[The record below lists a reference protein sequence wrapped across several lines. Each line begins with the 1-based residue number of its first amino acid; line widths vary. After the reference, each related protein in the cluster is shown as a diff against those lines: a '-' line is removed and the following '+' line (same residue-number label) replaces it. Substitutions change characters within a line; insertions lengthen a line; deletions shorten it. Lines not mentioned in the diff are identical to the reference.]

1 MLLQSKSSQTE
12 IEELLKFIKGNPDSR
27 ELQRALAVK
36 LVFENYSYSQIQQ
49 VLNVSLG
56 FISKWTTVFKSQG
69 IGGLKLGYKG
79 DPGYLTLEQKSKV
92 ITWLKNKDYWDLAE
106 VEFYLSESYGISFK
120 SKQSYYDLFT
130 LAGISWKKS
139 PKKNPKKEPELVK
152 LKKKEITDFLKESSP
167 DIAAGTLTVFILDEC
182 HLLWGDT
189 CGYIWGKT
197 NIRIEVPITNQRERQ
212 TYFGALDYGKKEFL
226 VQGYPTANS
235 ECTVEF
241 LKYLRSQRPNQRIA
255 VIWDGASYH
264 KYGEFKKYLESVNEG
279 LKKSEWLITCILFAP
294 NAPEQNPV
302 EDIWLQAKNF
312 VRKYYHFCKNFAVVK
327 KLFTFFTHH
336 QIFDFPKLN
345 EYAYSSQIE

>member
-1 MLLQSKSSQTE
+1 MLLQSKSSQSE

-139 PKKNPKKEPELVK
+139 QKKNPKKDPELVK
-152 LKKKEITDFLKESSP
+152 LKKKEITDFLKESSA

-336 QIFDFPKLN
+336 QIFDFSKLN

>member
-92 ITWLKNKDYWDLAE
+92 ITWLKNQDYWDLAE

-139 PKKNPKKEPELVK
+139 QKKNPKKEPELVK
-152 LKKKEITDFLKESSP
+152 LKKKEITDFLKESSA

-302 EDIWLQAKNF
+302 EDIWLRAKNF

>member
-79 DPGYLTLEQKSKV
+79 DPGYLTFEQKSKV

-139 PKKNPKKEPELVK
+139 QKKNPKKEPELVK
-152 LKKKEITDFLKESSP
+152 LKKKEITDFLKESSA

-235 ECTVEF
+235 KCTVEF

-294 NAPEQNPV
+294 NAPEQNSV

>member
-1 MLLQSKSSQTE
+1 MLLQNESIQADLEKLIT
-12 IEELLKFIKGNPDSR
+12 FIKCNPDPR

-36 LVFENYSYSQIQQ
+36 LVLANYSYSQVQQ
-49 VLNVSLG
+49 ILNVSIG
-56 FISKWTTVFKSQG
+56 FISKWNTAFKSQG
-69 IGGLKLGYKG
+69 LGGVKLKYKG
-79 DPGYLTLEQKSKV
+79 DPGYLNLNQKAEIV
-92 ITWLKNKDYWDLAE
+92 TWLQTKNSWNLAE
-106 VEFYLSESYGISFK
+106 IEFYISENYGVTFK

-139 PKKNPKKEPELVK
+139 QKKHPKKDPELIE
-152 LKKKEITDFLKESSP
+152 LKKKEITDFLKESSA
-167 DIAAGTLTVFILDEC
+167 DIAAGALTVFILDEC

-197 NIRIEVPITNQRERQ
+197 NIRIEVPMTNERERQ

-235 ECTVEF
+235 EFTVEF

-255 VIWDGASYH
+255 VLWDGASYH

-312 VRKYYHFCKNFAVVK
+312 VRKYHHLCKSFKFVK
-327 KLFTFFTHH
+327 KLFTFFVTV
-336 QIFDFPKLN
+336 QGVRRRPTP
-345 EYAYSSQIE
+345 QR